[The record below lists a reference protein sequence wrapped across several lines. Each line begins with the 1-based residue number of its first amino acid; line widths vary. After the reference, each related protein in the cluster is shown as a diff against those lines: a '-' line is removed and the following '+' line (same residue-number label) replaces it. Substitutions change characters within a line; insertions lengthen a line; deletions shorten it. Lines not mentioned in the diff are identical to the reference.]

1 MTASGPPVAAGTLP
15 TTFRCGGCGTE
26 VPAIPPP
33 LRCPSA
39 SGTDDVD
46 HVLHRSLDATALTWP
61 SGHEPNPF
69 VRYRTLLSAYHVARS
84 LGRSDAEVVGEIERL
99 DAAVAAVDGRG
110 FRFTP
115 FDHCGELS
123 ELLGFRASGGVLVKD
138 ETGNVGGSHKA
149 RHLFGTMLSLVLSG
163 ADREARERPL
173 AIASCGNAALA
184 AAIVARAAAWPIEV
198 FVPESAEPAVLA
210 RLTELGATV
219 TTCARQDGEIGDPT
233 YLRLGEA
240 VAAGSIPFT
249 CQGNLNALAI
259 EGGLT
264 LGYEIVDQLRGMDRR
279 LDRVVIQVGGGA
291 LASSVIG
298 AFADAETLGALE
310 RQPRI
315 HALQTRN
322 AYPLKRA
329 YDLVRLRLVEQLDA
343 SVEAS
348 PEGLRAAIGR
358 PEATAELD
366 WVARHRSEFM
376 WPWTPEPHSVAHGI
390 LDDETYDWL
399 AVVRGMLA
407 TGGWPLLAG
416 EEALLDANE
425 LARTTTGIDVDP
437 TGSAALAG
445 LLTLRRRGEMPAT
458 ESVAVLFTGVRRNG
472 ERS

>member
-1 MTASGPPVAAGTLP
+1 MTAVHPPTPARTLP

-26 VPAIPPP
+26 VSAFPPP
-33 LRCPSA
+33 LRCPATSA
-39 SGTDDVD
+39 TDDVD
-46 HVLHRSLDATALTWP
+46 HVLRRSLDATALSWP
-61 SGHEPNPF
+61 SGHERNPF

-84 LGRSDAEVVGEIERL
+84 LGRSDAEVVAEIERL
-99 DAAVAAVDGRG
+99 DAAVAAIDGRG
-110 FRFTP
+110 FRITP
-115 FDHCGELS
+115 FDRSNELS

-149 RHLFGTMLSLVLSG
+149 RHLFGTMLALVLAG

-219 TTCARQDGEIGDPT
+219 TTCLRRPGEIGDPT

-264 LGYEIVDQLRGMDRR
+264 LGYEIVDQLRSMDRR
-279 LDRVVIQVGGGA
+279 LDRIVVQVGGGA
-291 LASSVIG
+291 LASSIIG
-298 AFADAETLGALE
+298 ACVDAEALGALDH
-310 RQPRI
+310 QPRL
-315 HALQTRN
+315 HGLQTRN

-329 YDLVRLRLVEQLDA
+329 YDLVRLRLVEQLDTLGP
-343 SVEAS
+343 S
-348 PEGLRAAIGR
+348 PEGLRAAMAL
-358 PEATAELD
+358 PEAAAELE
-366 WVARHRSEFM
+366 WVAHHRSEFM

-425 LARTTTGIDVDP
+425 LARTTTDIDVDP